1 MAEETDDISIKV
13 AIDSADADKSI
24 KEIKQSLADLKRV
37 KAGDKLFDDAQK
49 AAVKYK
55 DKLDDIKDA
64 ANAASGSG
72 VEKLTSSMNLL
83 KDGFRNADPGKLG
96 IAMRGLGAAMKTIP
110 ILLLVEGIMFLIENF
125 EKLSKGGGALGK
137 VFTFIGD
144 IIKAYIQIWKDL
156 ADWLGL
162 TNFAIEENAEKTI
175 EAAKAMQAA
184 TTERYDAEIRLA
196 KAAGKDTVD
205 LEIKKQQAIIDST
218 KLQFEAIKAVAAATG
233 EVTQSQMEKVAEL
246 GKIVKDAQ
254 LEIDVA
260 RITAETKS
268 NEQSKKNQQQRNDDL
283 KESLKEQKKIADD
296 AIQQRED
303 NDKAEVDATK
313 AIFAKKEA
321 LEADSAEK
329 KLALQHKRD
338 LDEIE
343 ALWKNSDLLTKT
355 MEASVDAKLK
365 IDEKYYEDLAK
376 LTTDAEQKQK
386 DAKKKSDDDKAA
398 AQKVT
403 DDKAKA
409 EREKENKDILAS
421 INSVASSIQSI
432 LTAISDFNQAKADQ
446 AVKVNEQALETQ
458 LSALDV
464 ARETELAKEGLTAD
478 QKIEI
483 ENRYKLQKYQLE
495 LQEYNNNTKIK
506 RKAFEQDKKMKIA
519 QAVISTITG
528 AISAVT
534 GMISAIPGPV
544 GIILGVVAGLAVT
557 AAGVLQVA
565 KINNTTF
572 DAGTPPSP
580 PTLTMPSASSVS
592 MGAGSANSS
601 ASATPSFDL
610 FKKDTNQNGANNNA
624 SSTNSNQP
632 TVVKAYVVSQE
643 ITDQQTANNYSTSM
657 GSL

>member
-24 KEIKQSLADLKRV
+24 KEIKKSLADLKRV

-365 IDEKYYEDLAK
+365 IDEKYYEDLEK

-398 AQKVT
+398 KQKET

-409 EREKENKDILAS
+409 ERDKQNKDILAS

-432 LTAISDFNQAKADQ
+432 LTAISDFNQAKADE
-446 AVKVNEQALETQ
+446 AVKVNERALETQ

-483 ENRYKLQKYQLE
+483 ENRYKQQKYQLE

-580 PTLTMPSASSVS
+580 PTLTVPSAASV
-592 MGAGSANSS
+592 ADSS
-601 ASATPSFDL
+601 AAATPSFDL
-610 FKKDTNQNGANNNA
+610 FKKETNQNGANNNA

>member
-24 KEIKQSLADLKRV
+24 KEIKKSLADLKRV

-303 NDKAEVDATK
+303 NDKAEIDATK

-365 IDEKYYEDLAK
+365 IDEKYYEDLEK

-398 AQKVT
+398 KQKET

-409 EREKENKDILAS
+409 ERDKQNKDILAS

-432 LTAISDFNQAKADQ
+432 LTAISDFNQAKADE
-446 AVKVNEQALETQ
+446 AVKVNERALETQ

-483 ENRYKLQKYQLE
+483 ENRYKQQKYQLE

-528 AISAVT
+528 AIAAVT

-580 PTLTMPSASSVS
+580 PTLTVPSAASV
-592 MGAGSANSS
+592 ADSS
-601 ASATPSFDL
+601 AAATPSFDL

>member
-37 KAGDKLFDDAQK
+37 KAGDKMFDDAQK

-175 EAAKAMQAA
+175 EAAKEMQAA

-254 LEIDVA
+254 LEINVA

-365 IDEKYYEDLAK
+365 IDEKYYEDLEK
-376 LTTDAEQKQK
+376 LTADAEQKQK

-398 AQKVT
+398 KQKET
-403 DDKAKA
+403 DDKAKG
-409 EREKENKDILAS
+409 ERDKQNKEILAS

-432 LTAISDFNQAKADQ
+432 LTAISDYNQSKADE

-464 ARETELAKEGLTAD
+464 ARENELAKEGLTAD

-506 RKAFEQDKKMKIA
+506 KKAFEQDKKMKIA

-580 PTLTMPSASSVS
+580 PTLTMPSAASVADSSP
-592 MGAGSANSS
+592 
-601 ASATPSFDL
+601 SATPSFDL
-610 FKKDTNQNGANNNA
+610 FKKETNQNGANNNA
-624 SSTNSNQP
+624 SSGTSNQP
-632 TVVKAYVVSQE
+632 IVVKAIVIGQE
-643 ITDQQTANNYSTSM
+643 ITDQQTANNYSNSM

>member
-24 KEIKQSLADLKRV
+24 KEIKKSLADLKRV

-303 NDKAEVDATK
+303 NDKAEIDATK

-365 IDEKYYEDLAK
+365 IDEKYYEDLEK

-398 AQKVT
+398 KQKET

-409 EREKENKDILAS
+409 ERDKQNKDILAS

-432 LTAISDFNQAKADQ
+432 LTAISDFNQAKADE
-446 AVKVNEQALETQ
+446 AVKVNERALETQ

-483 ENRYKLQKYQLE
+483 ENRYKQQKYQLE

-580 PTLTMPSASSVS
+580 PTLTVPSAASV
-592 MGAGSANSS
+592 ADSS
-601 ASATPSFDL
+601 AAATPSFDL
-610 FKKDTNQNGANNNA
+610 FKKETNQNGANNNA

>member
-24 KEIKQSLADLKRV
+24 KEIKKSLADLKRV

-303 NDKAEVDATK
+303 NDKAEIDATK

-365 IDEKYYEDLAK
+365 IDEKYYEDLEK

-398 AQKVT
+398 KQKET

-409 EREKENKDILAS
+409 ERDKQNKDILAS

-432 LTAISDFNQAKADQ
+432 LTAISDFNQAKADE
-446 AVKVNEQALETQ
+446 AVKVNERALETQ

-483 ENRYKLQKYQLE
+483 ENRYKQQKYQLE

-580 PTLTMPSASSVS
+580 PTLTVPSAASV
-592 MGAGSANSS
+592 ADSS
-601 ASATPSFDL
+601 AAATPSFDL